1 MRGRHPPPPGPRDL
15 PPRGAFPARGKS
27 PQGGRHLGSVPT
39 GVSGSPRVS
48 LGGSPGPH
56 ACPWGRGRPYGCPWD
71 AGVVFP
77 TRVPFLPRTLVAL
90 EAALALEEED
100 GDIPARVLVE
110 HLVVRPTAAP
120 RLPHDAHIC
129 PLTVLWCPTAAP
141 QLSLLHPTTAP
152 WHLCLPHSPPIYLPQ
167 SAL

>member
-1 MRGRHPPPPGPRDL
+1 MRGRPPPRDHATSPHGEPFPRAGNPLRAAAILAPFPRGSPGPREC
-15 PPRGAFPARGKS
+15 PW
-27 PQGGRHLGSVPT
+27 
-39 GVSGSPRVS
+39 
-48 LGGSPGPH
+48 GGSPGPH